1 MGLPRR
7 STIGGSMMRRLS
19 VRRSGPGQEVIRLG
33 RVALFSDQTLICG
46 ARSVRLTPTEFR
58 FTRYLARWPGQPVP
72 IPDLLEHVW
81 RYPQGTAGGEVVRA
95 HVRNLRAK
103 LREAG
108 IPPDLIR
115 THRRAGYS
123 FEPSAGD
130 RRRTF

>member
-1 MGLPRR
+1 M
-7 STIGGSMMRRLS
+7 
-19 VRRSGPGQEVIRLG
+19 RRSGPPAHEVVRLG
-33 RVALFSDQTLICG
+33 RVALISDQTLTYG

-58 FTRYLARWPGQPVP
+58 FARYLARWPGQPVAVA
-72 IPDLLEHVW
+72 DLLEHVW

-103 LREAG
+103 LRDAG

-123 FEPSAGD
+123 FEPSPGD
-130 RRRTF
+130 RRRKS